1 MRTLAILLLG
11 LMQLISPAL
20 HAHVGGQ
27 HEAPALHLHLTG
39 DDWVGPGAHG
49 EGASACGSGVLL
61 ESQHHTGLE
70 VHVSIALRANDA
82 PRLADYEVPASP
94 DVAPPPAATRVDILA
109 MSVVPVA
116 AAAPP
121 RFTHQPHRAQPR
133 APPR

>member
-1 MRTLAILLLG
+1 MQTLAILLLG

-39 DDWVGPGAHG
+39 DDWVGPGAQG
-49 EGASACGSGVLL
+49 EGTSACGSGVLL

-70 VHVSIALRANDA
+70 VHVGIALRANDA
-82 PRLADYEVPASP
+82 PRLADYRVPESP
-94 DVAPPPAATRVDILA
+94 DVSPLPAATWVDILA
-109 MSVVPVA
+109 MSSTPVT
-116 AAAPP
+116 AAPAP
-121 RFTHQPHRAQPR
+121 NFTHQPHRAQPR